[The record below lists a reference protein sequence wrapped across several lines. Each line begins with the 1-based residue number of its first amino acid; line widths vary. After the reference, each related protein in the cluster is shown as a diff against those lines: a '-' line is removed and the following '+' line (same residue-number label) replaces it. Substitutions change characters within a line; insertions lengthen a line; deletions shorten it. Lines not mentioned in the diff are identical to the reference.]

1 MRRNTTV
8 LLVLAIACALPPV
21 GYAQTRNSVAQGFGG
36 LTFGT
41 AAAASTFGGSVAV
54 GLTDH
59 IQIVGEAGRL
69 GDVKPS
75 LLDSALDLTP
85 VDMQVS
91 AFYGEGGVRFI
102 ASPSSAIR
110 PYVEATAGM
119 ARLSTNIDGLG
130 RTDPIADAA
139 LRFFDSTEP
148 LLGVGGGVM
157 LQGGPVLVDLGYRF
171 KKIMAGDSLQSLI
184 NGGRDFETS
193 QLRVGF
199 GISF

>member
-1 MRRNTTV
+1 MRRNTTA
-8 LLVLAIACALPPV
+8 LLVSALLCALPA
-21 GYAQTRNSVAQGFGG
+21 GGFAQTRNSVAQGFGG
-36 LTFGT
+36 LTFGS
-41 AAAASTFGGSVAV
+41 AAAASTFGGSVAI

-59 IQIVGEAGRL
+59 IQIIGEAGRL

-102 ASPSSAIR
+102 ASPSSAVR

-119 ARLSTNIDGLG
+119 ARLSTSIDGLG

-171 KKIMAGDSLQSLI
+171 KKIVAGDSLQSLI
-184 NGGRDFETS
+184 NGGRDFETN
-193 QLRVGF
+193 QVRVGL